1 MRWVRR
7 CSKPSSRPRR
17 RRRDDSVRWNAAF
30 RRRQAYG
37 GQAAP
42 DLILITHEHGDHYDP
57 ETLAAIAGD
66 QTRLITNPAVA
77 DAMLRTPRRIY
88 ILGVASGQ
96 TDAVFFD
103 ASGRRIL
110 SLNVRVDQDTG
121 ALADTINRVLPGSR
135 VTIEAVDQVYYFSTL
150 GLWERAG
157 IFWRRG
163 GVRASA
169 RLAGFAKSAAKRLAR
184 RAP

>member
-1 MRWVRR
+1 MTEPIPASR
-7 CSKPSSRPRR
+7 CERCGRVCAPPAHFCP
-17 RRRDDSVRWNAAF
+17 DDASPMAPATVPWLGEVISF
-30 RRRQAYG
+30 TTPHSPPTG
-37 GQAAP
+37 FAAP
-42 DLILITHEHGDHYDP
+42 LHMALVQLEGGAKFFCHG
-57 ETLAAIAGD
+57 A
-66 QTRLITNPAVA
+66 QTRG
-77 DAMLRTPRRIY
+77 LRI
-88 ILGVASGQ
+88 
-96 TDAVFFD
+96 
-103 ASGRRIL
+103 
-110 SLNVRVDQDTG
+110 
-121 ALADTINRVLPGSR
+121 GSR